1 MVSMWFRDF
10 DMNLQYAKFGEFWSE
25 IGRDTVVQSFGKFSH
40 EIGCV
45 KSLRRIGSIGMRRP
59 GQNRNSG

>member
-1 MVSMWFRDF
+1 
-10 DMNLQYAKFGEFWSE
+10 MNLQYAKFGEFWSE

-45 KSLRRIGSIGMRRP
+45 KSLRRIGSVGMRRP
-59 GQNRNSG
+59 GQNRNSE